1 MITSHRHNYLALA
14 VGLIGGL
21 TACNPTSQS
30 TDPGLL
36 QWVDPM
42 IGTGAHY
49 SSAAAELLGE
59 PRKPK
64 PLHTSRRGDMAG
76 YDMAHDPG
84 QLIPAVLVPHGMNFW
99 TPQTEDTEQKGISPY
114 YYADEEIQGFR
125 SSHWIV
131 GGATQDYGSFTL
143 MPMMGR
149 LITDPIER
157 GSHFSHERE
166 TSTPAYYSVE
176 LEDYDITAEM
186 TGTSRTALFRFTF
199 HQSGD
204 AYIVVNPNSDEGFGS
219 VRIAGDT
226 ILATN
231 PVHRIYQGKGLY
243 AGFDGHMVVTANRPC
258 LDADT
263 VCQPEA
269 IGNKSAAY
277 LHFKVKQGETIL
289 VKAATSF
296 TSIDGARLNLAAESP
311 DWDFDGMHSRLAD
324 TWKQTLGRIE
334 VDARKDDNTVDT
346 LALRNFYTAL
356 YHASFLPR
364 EMNDVDGARPR
375 FGISCPSPEPSLPA
389 GMTRSEAIISAAQT
403 APVPGGAFAGSS
415 RPYYDDYSMWDT
427 YRALH
432 PLIVL
437 LDSER
442 AGNMVQSLLDKYDD
456 GGWLPIFPCWN
467 SYTSE
472 MIGDHCISL
481 ITDAYIKGVTNFDI
495 QKAYAAA
502 RKNAFRLP
510 ANYEDYAEGKG
521 RRALMAYLKYG
532 YIPVE
537 EPITEA
543 FHTAEQ
549 TSRTL
554 EYAYDDFLLGQL
566 AQRLGHDDDAA
577 TLAARARSYQNV
589 FNPALGWV
597 DGRHSNG
604 QWVNGDPWKFQPYIT
619 EGRPCHYTWYVPHDV
634 PGLISLMGGEAA
646 FVARLDTLFDTGH
659 YWHGNEPSHQI
670 AYLYNYAGA
679 ERKTQERIRTILQ
692 SEYAPEPDG
701 LAGNDDAGQMS
712 AWYIFSALGF
722 YPVCP
727 GTLDYAI
734 GSPTFR
740 SATIHLPS
748 GKDFCILAHGASPS
762 AIHVD
767 SLRLRSGAPVG
778 TMLTHDDIVRGD
790 TLEVWM
796 GL

>member
-1 MITSHRHNYLALA
+1 M
-14 VGLIGGL
+14 L
-21 TACNPTSQS
+21 TACSPSPETPDS
-30 TDPGLL
+30 GLM

-64 PLHTSRRGDMAG
+64 PLRTSKKGDMAG

-99 TPQTEDTEQKGISPY
+99 TPQTEDTEQKGIAPY
-114 YYADEEIQGFR
+114 YYADDEIQGFR
-125 SSHWIV
+125 ASHWIV

-143 MPMMGR
+143 MPMLGR
-149 LITDPIER
+149 LVTDPLER
-157 GSHFSHERE
+157 GSHFSHQHEV
-166 TSTPAYYSVE
+166 STPAYYSVE
-176 LEDYDITAEM
+176 LEDYHITAEM

-199 HQSGD
+199 HKAGD
-204 AYIVVNPNSDEGFGS
+204 AYIVVNPNSDEGYGS
-219 VRIAGDT
+219 VRIEGDT
-226 ILATN
+226 IVAIN

-243 AGFDGHMVVTANRPC
+243 AGFDGHVVVTADRPAV
-258 LDADT
+258 DSQ
-263 VCQPEA
+263 V
-269 IGNKSAAY
+269 IGATGA
-277 LHFKVKQGETIL
+277 LHFKVSTGDVIL

-296 TSIDGARLNLAAESP
+296 CSADGAQRNLEAESP
-311 DWDFDGMHSRLAD
+311 DWDFDAMHSRLAA
-324 TWKQTLGRIE
+324 TWQQTLGRIE

-364 EMNDVDGARPR
+364 EMNDVDGTRPR
-375 FGISCPSPEPSLPA
+375 YGISCPSAEPVLPT
-389 GMTRSEAIISAAQT
+389 GMTREDAIVHPALAT
-403 APVPGGAFAGSS
+403 VPDGFPSGP

-432 PLIVL
+432 PLIVM
-437 LDSER
+437 LDPER
-442 AGNMVQSLLDKYDD
+442 AGDMVQSLLDKYDD

-481 ITDAYIKGVTNFDI
+481 IADAYAKGVTNFDI
-495 QKAYAAA
+495 EKAYAAA
-502 RKNAFRLP
+502 HRNAFRLP

-543 FHTAEQ
+543 YHTAEQ

-554 EYAYDDFLLGQL
+554 EYAYDDYLLGRL
-566 AQRLGHDDDAA
+566 AQQLGHDDDAT
-577 TLAARARSYQNV
+577 TLLARARNYRNV
-589 FNPALGWV
+589 YNPALGWV
-597 DGRHSNG
+597 DGRHSDG
-604 QWVNGDPWKFQPYIT
+604 TWVNGDPWKFQPYIT

-634 PGLISLMGGEAA
+634 AGLIDLMGGNEA
-646 FVARLDTLFDTGH
+646 FVARLDTLFDSGH

-670 AYLYNYAGA
+670 AYLYDYAGQP
-679 ERKTQERIRTILQ
+679 RKTQERIRTILQ

-740 SATIHLPS
+740 RAVIHQPS
-748 GKDFCILAHGASPS
+748 GKDFCIIAHDASPS
-762 AIHVD
+762 AVHID
-767 SLRLRSGAPVG
+767 SLRLASGKPIS
-778 TMLTHDDIVRGD
+778 TMLSHDVIASGD

-796 GL
+796 GR

>member
-1 MITSHRHNYLALA
+1 MTAHPHPILSTLLTSSFALLA
-14 VGLIGGL
+14 VSCANNEPTGNAGLM
-21 TACNPTSQS
+21 
-30 TDPGLL
+30 

-59 PRKPK
+59 PRKAK
-64 PLHTSRRGDMAG
+64 PLPTSKRGDMAG

-84 QLIPAVLVPHGMNFW
+84 QLIPAVLTPHGMNFW
-99 TPQTEDTEQKGISPY
+99 TPQTENTEQKGIAPY

-125 SSHWIV
+125 ASHWIV

-149 LITDPIER
+149 LETNPITR
-157 GSHFSHERE
+157 GSRFSHDHEV
-166 TSTPAYYSVE
+166 STPAYYSVE
-176 LEDYDITAEM
+176 LDDYHITAEM

-199 HQSGD
+199 HDSGD
-204 AYIVVNPNSDEGFGS
+204 AYIVVNPNSDEGFGGVS
-219 VRIAGDT
+219 IINDT
-226 ILATN
+226 VKAVN

-243 AGFDGHMVVTANRPC
+243 AGFDGHMVVTADHPC
-258 LDADT
+258 DDSQIIDHT
-263 VCQPEA
+263 
-269 IGNKSAAY
+269 AA
-277 LHFKVKQGETIL
+277 LHFKVRKGDVIK

-296 TSIDGARLNLAAESP
+296 CSIDGAIRNLTKESP
-311 DWDFDGMHSRLAD
+311 DWDFDAMHHRLAS
-324 TWKQTLGRIE
+324 TWEQTLGRIE
-334 VDARKDDNTVDT
+334 VDARTDDEAVDT
-346 LALRNFYTAL
+346 LALRNFYTAM

-364 EMNDVDGARPR
+364 EMNDVDGSRPR
-375 FGISCPSPEPSLPA
+375 FGISCPSAEPCLPQ
-389 GMTRSEAIISAAQT
+389 GMTRDAAIAYISDSTVLDDSASIAYS
-403 APVPGGAFAGSS
+403 P

-432 PLIVL
+432 PLLVL
-437 LDSER
+437 LDPER

-456 GGWLPIFPCWN
+456 GDWLPIFPCWN

-481 ITDAYIKGVTNFDI
+481 ITDAYVKGVRNFDVE
-495 QKAYAAA
+495 KAYKAA

-521 RRALMAYLKYG
+521 RRALMDYLRYG

-537 EPITEA
+537 EPIIEA
-543 FHTAEQ
+543 YHTAEQ

-554 EYAYDDFLLGQL
+554 EYAYDDFLL
-566 AQRLGHDDDAA
+566 AQMAQYLGHEADAME
-577 TLAARARSYQNV
+577 LMKRARNYQNV
-589 FNPALGWV
+589 YNPMLGWV
-597 DGRHSNG
+597 DGRHRDGS
-604 QWVNGDPWKFQPYIT
+604 WENGDPWKFQSYIT
-619 EGRPCHYTWYVPHDV
+619 EGRPCHYTWYVPHDI
-634 PGLISLMGGEAA
+634 PGLITLMGGNAA
-646 FVARLDTLFDTGH
+646 FVAKLDTLFDAGY
-659 YWHGNEPSHQI
+659 YWHGNEPCHQI
-670 AYLYNYAGA
+670 AYLYNYANA
-679 ERKTQERIRTILQ
+679 ERKTQERVRAILK
-692 SEYAPEPDG
+692 SEYAPSADG

-727 GTLDYAI
+727 GIDQYAI

-748 GKDFCILAHGASPS
+748 GRNFCIKAHNASPS
-762 AIHVD
+762 AVHID
-767 SLRLRSGAPVG
+767 SLRLRSGLPIESFLPHEAI
-778 TMLTHDDIVRGD
+778 TCGD